1 MQKAKS
7 QRNALGEALVCLG
20 DENEKLVVLSPDVGI
35 STRVLIFKSK
45 HPERYFCTG
54 ISEQNTVGLAS
65 GLASMGWSTV
75 IAAYAMFICG
85 KSWEQIRSSV
95 CYPNLNVKIVA
106 THGGINVGQDGVT
119 HQSIEDIALMRAVPG
134 LTILAPC
141 DANEVL
147 PLLRLALSK
156 EGPVYIRLER
166 ESMPIISQSKNSYKI
181 GNSSRLR
188 DGNDITI
195 IAVGGMVWKALEAAE
210 ILASEGIQAA
220 VINMYSLKPIDR
232 EAIIKAASETKCII
246 TAEDHN
252 RIGGLGSAV
261 AEIIVQSKMVHM
273 EIIAV
278 DDTFAESG
286 KAKDLFEKYHLTVGD
301 IVNSARR
308 CYEKVN

>member
-1 MQKAKS
+1 MQKTKP
-7 QRNALGEALVCLG
+7 QRDALGKALICLG
-20 DENEKLVVLSPDVGI
+20 NENEKLVVLSPDVGK
-35 STRVLIFKSK
+35 STRVLEFKSK
-45 HPERYFCTG
+45 YPDRYFCTG
-54 ISEQNTVGLAS
+54 ISEQNTIGLAS
-65 GLASMGWSTV
+65 GLASMGWSSIVTG
-75 IAAYAMFICG
+75 YAIFICG
-85 KSWEQIRSSV
+85 KTWEQIRNSV

-106 THGGINVGQDGVT
+106 IHGGINVGQDGVT
-119 HQSIEDIALMRAVPG
+119 HQSIEDIALMRAIPG
-134 LTILAPC
+134 LAVLAPC

-166 ESMPIISQSKNSYKI
+166 EPLPIISQSKNLYKI
-181 GNSSRLR
+181 GCSSRLR
-188 DGNDITI
+188 DGKDITI
-195 IAVGGMVWKALEAAE
+195 IAIGGMVWKALEAAE
-210 ILASEGIQAA
+210 ILAGEGIQAA

-261 AEIIVQSKMVHM
+261 AEIIVQSKMVPM

-286 KAKDLFEKYHLTVGD
+286 NANDLFEKYHLTVED

-308 CYEKVN
+308 CYKKVN